1 MQDAQAA
8 VDAQADRGVLL
19 GPVDNG
25 VVGPEAEPVVG
36 GQGGDVVG
44 DEEEDAQEGEEKPD
58 GPHVAPVHR
67 QLHLGATG
75 EKVFSR
81 MRPPRAPPG
90 SGTSTAPVQPCPPPV
105 LTPGIPSPLLIQQ
118 QTRSRS
124 LSSWKLPVG
133 WQERLVSNHRPDKY
147 TITEKGW
154 KCLIL

>member
-19 GPVDNG
+19 GPVDDG

-81 MRPPRAPPG
+81 MRPPRAPPRVRNFN
-90 SGTSTAPVQPCPPPV
+90 STCAALPPTCAHPWDTLP
-105 LTPGIPSPLLIQQ
+105 LTYSAADKVKVSELMEASSRMAREACIKSSP
-118 QTRSRS
+118 R
-124 LSSWKLPVG
+124 
-133 WQERLVSNHRPDKY
+133 
-147 TITEKGW
+147 
-154 KCLIL
+154 